1 LSFRSSPSRLERYV
15 LGESILPFFLGFG
28 LVTFLFVIDFLFD
41 YLELLLAKGVP
52 AMAVGEL
59 FLLALGWI
67 TALSVPCGVLVGA
80 LMSFGRMA
88 QDNEVT
94 AMRALGVNVAQVLRT
109 PIMAGLVVT
118 GLMIL
123 FNNFVLP
130 ETNHRFACLMTAI
143 HRKSP
148 TARIVPGVFID
159 DFDNYSLLVRQLD
172 DRTGEMRDITIYD
185 YTQGTTPTT
194 ILAEKGHMRFL
205 DGGAT
210 LELDLEDGEI
220 HEVPGERAEGK
231 YRRLF
236 FDRQTLRLNNPG
248 AVLQRTDRQG
258 RSEREMNLADLREQ
272 IDRLDSQIGARR
284 ERLEEKAVEAGFPS
298 YAAFE
303 AERGA
308 PGGVQRLWR
317 KVLGRAPQAPD
328 TTGLGASERKAL
340 EAVQVERL
348 EIENL
353 RRRIDNYDVE
363 IHKKFSIP
371 FACVV
376 FVLLGGPLG
385 IRMRRG
391 GFANMAVSVVF
402 FMVYYLFL
410 IGGEQFADRRLMAP
424 WLAMWLPNI
433 VLGSLGIYLTAS
445 VTGLG
450 PSRGMR

>member
-1 LSFRSSPSRLERYV
+1 
-15 LGESILPFFLGFG
+15 
-28 LVTFLFVIDFLFD
+28 
-41 YLELLLAKGVP
+41 
-52 AMAVGEL
+52 
-59 FLLALGWI
+59 
-67 TALSVPCGVLVGA
+67 
-80 LMSFGRMA
+80 
-88 QDNEVT
+88 
-94 AMRALGVNVAQVLRT
+94 
-109 PIMAGLVVT
+109 
-118 GLMIL
+118 MIL

-130 ETNHRFACLMTAI
+130 ETNHRFASLMTSI

-148 TARIVPGVFID
+148 TARITPGVFLD

-172 DRTGEMRDITIYD
+172 DRTGEMSDITIYD
-185 YTQGTTPTT
+185 YTKGESPTT
-194 ILAEKGHMRFL
+194 ILASKGHMRFL

-210 LELDLEDGEI
+210 LELELVDGEI
-220 HEVPGERAEGK
+220 HEVPGDRRDGK

-236 FDRQTLRLNNPG
+236 FDRQTLYLTNPG

-258 RSEREMNLADLREQ
+258 RGEREMNIADLREQ
-272 IDRLDSQIGARR
+272 IVRLESQIETRG
-284 ERLEEKAVEAGFPS
+284 ERLEEKAVAAGFSS

-303 AERGA
+303 TARGTPA
-308 PGGVQRLWR
+308 NAARLLR
-317 KVLGRAPQAPD
+317 LILGRPSPQPPD
-328 TTGLGASERKAL
+328 TMESSTAQGKAL
-340 EAVQVERL
+340 EAVHVERL

-376 FVLLGGPLG
+376 FVLLGGSLG

-391 GFANMAVSVVF
+391 GFANMAVSVAF
-402 FMVYYLFL
+402 FMIYYLFL
-410 IGGEQFADRRLMAP
+410 IGGEQLADRRLMAP
-424 WLAMWLPNI
+424 WLAMWMPNI